1 MSSSSPSGLSAPL
14 KIAAFRN
21 LWVANIVSNVGTL
34 MQSVGAAWL
43 MTSLTSSTTLV
54 GLVQTASTLPVF
66 LVGFLAGVLADT
78 VERKR
83 LLFWSQLWIVIV
95 ALVLAVI
102 TWLGLITPW
111 VLLGLTFALG
121 FGAAISLPAWQ
132 ATVQDMVPRESVPAA
147 VSLNSIAFN
156 VARAVGP
163 AIGGVLVAATGA
175 ASAFFL
181 NAVSFIAVIGA
192 VATWK
197 PGARQISRLSEDM
210 FGALRA
216 GFRYLIHSRRLQSPI
231 IRASAFNFF
240 ASVVWPLG
248 PLYAR
253 DVLHTTASGYG
264 LLLAFFGMG
273 SIVSALLVPRL
284 RSVIQLERILTVG
297 SVISAGSLV
306 GLAFAHEFWVAAVAI
321 FFAGTA
327 WVGVLV
333 NFNVAPQ
340 TAVPAWVRGRALSF
354 YLLAFQ
360 GVLALGGLLWG
371 GLAGHIGIAP
381 CFNVAAG
388 GLVVGLILSRYFPI
402 SLNEDVDLR
411 PSMQGPE
418 VHSHID
424 LDVED
429 GPVLVLVEFQIA
441 PEKTEAFRETM
452 RCMRELRMRNGA
464 HRWRLYQD
472 IKEPQRFVELFR
484 VDSWGEHLRQHERLT
499 VTDLEVQTAA
509 LAFHEGPEKPRVHH
523 YLNIEG

>member
-83 LLFWSQLWIVIV
+83 LLFWSQLWMLIV

-333 NFNVAPQ
+333 NFNVPR
-340 TAVPAWVRGRALSF
+340 PPFR
-354 YLLAFQ
+354 
-360 GVLALGGLLWG
+360 LGCG
-371 GLAGHIGIAP
+371 
-381 CFNVAAG
+381 
-388 GLVVGLILSRYFPI
+388 
-402 SLNEDVDLR
+402 
-411 PSMQGPE
+411 
-418 VHSHID
+418 
-424 LDVED
+424 D
-429 GPVLVLVEFQIA
+429 GPCPF
-441 PEKTEAFRETM
+441 T
-452 RCMRELRMRNGA
+452 
-464 HRWRLYQD
+464 
-472 IKEPQRFVELFR
+472 
-484 VDSWGEHLRQHERLT
+484 S
-499 VTDLEVQTAA
+499 
-509 LAFHEGPEKPRVHH
+509 
-523 YLNIEG
+523 